1 MNKSKFT
8 EREKEIWNAALEEA
22 KENVRMKSNW
32 MNSGDLSFDDH
43 ESVFIRNDNMDDEMI
58 TIDMKTIN
66 RLKL

>member
-1 MNKSKFT
+1 
-8 EREKEIWNAALEEA
+8 
-22 KENVRMKSNW
+22 MKSNW